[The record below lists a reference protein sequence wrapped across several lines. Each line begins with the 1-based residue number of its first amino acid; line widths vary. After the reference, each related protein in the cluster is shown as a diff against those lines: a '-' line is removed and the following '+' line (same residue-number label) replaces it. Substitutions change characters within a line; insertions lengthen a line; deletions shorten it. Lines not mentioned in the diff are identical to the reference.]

1 MKRAFIETR
10 TRTLQLNEWRV
21 KADGV
26 FEKLIISESTRVE
39 ETEGVTSLPSEE
51 L

>member
-1 MKRAFIETR
+1 MR
-10 TRTLQLNEWRV
+10 RV

-26 FEKLIISESTRVE
+26 FEKLIISESTGGE
-39 ETEGVTSLPSEE
+39 ETEGETSLPSEE